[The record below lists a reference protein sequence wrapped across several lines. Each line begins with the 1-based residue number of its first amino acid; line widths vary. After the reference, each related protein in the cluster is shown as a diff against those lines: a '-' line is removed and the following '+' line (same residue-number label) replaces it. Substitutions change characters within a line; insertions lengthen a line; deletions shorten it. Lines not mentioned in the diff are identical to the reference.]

1 MNRMLTFA
9 LHRKNYEDIYS
20 FYRERRPKITW
31 KIIFQGFLC
40 GLFGESLGHHLYMES
55 MALTSATFIT
65 AMENFIPA
73 CNFCHWRNSKIVGEI
88 RTAVG
93 KTKVFGTLMGIGGA
107 MLLTFYKGFSIDF
120 LKSDINLLYNERT
133 CMSCFWYTNFSIQAK
148 MSETFPCHYASTG
161 LMSLM
166 AFFQSTIYALCV
178 ERDWTQWKLGWDI
191 RFGPTSCSTN
201 VNLCEAKG
209 STLRSRL

>member
-20 FYRERRPKITW
+20 FYRERRPNITW

-40 GLFGESLGHHLYMES
+40 GLFGGSLGHHLYMES

-65 AMENFIPA
+65 AMENLIPA
-73 CNFCHWRNSKIVGEI
+73 VTFYLLGILLNMRVGEI

-107 MLLTFYKGFSIDF
+107 MLVLEY
-120 LKSDINLLYNERT
+120 
-133 CMSCFWYTNFSIQAK
+133 
-148 MSETFPCHYASTG
+148 
-161 LMSLM
+161 
-166 AFFQSTIYALCV
+166 IYIHI
-178 ERDWTQWKLGWDI
+178 E
-191 RFGPTSCSTN
+191 
-201 VNLCEAKG
+201 
-209 STLRSRL
+209 